1 MYIHVGEQDL
11 GSTFSNCY
19 INSSRLEVDIPSMLS
34 ERLKSIPHT
43 YVQKYSWI
51 ANDPAKRASHSGRA
65 LDMELGGY
73 KGSSEI
79 PK

>member
-1 MYIHVGEQDL
+1 MIDRGDLNHVCIQ
-11 GSTFSNCY
+11 Y
-19 INSSRLEVDIPSMLS
+19 M
-34 ERLKSIPHT
+34 
-43 YVQKYSWI
+43 YSWI

-73 KGSSEI
+73 KGSSDI